1 MRSLILI
8 CLALP
13 VLSACGSSDAPSVAP
28 SESAGPAES
37 TTVSTATDAPE
48 TGVAGDYA
56 ITGTNADGSTY
67 RGTLSVEERRGA
79 YAFEWEAGRS
89 YTGLGVQQGDVVAVG
104 FGAAGCGAAAYRMTS
119 GGLDGVWAMPSV
131 DGPGTERATRTAGT
145 AGEAPG
151 AYTTAGANA
160 DGAAYTG
167 ALEVDA
173 RGNAYALAW
182 NGADGTAAGIG
193 LVEGDVL
200 GSSYGPDGCGV
211 ALYRAQPDGGLVGT
225 WTDASGAGP
234 GTERAVRA

>member
-1 MRSLILI
+1 MRSLLLI
-8 CLALP
+8 CLVLP
-13 VLSACGSSDAPSVAP
+13 VLSACGSADAPSVAP

-37 TTVSTATDAPE
+37 PAESTTVDAPD

-56 ITGTNADGSTY
+56 VTGTNADGSAY
-67 RGTLSVEERRGA
+67 RGTLSVAERGGA
-79 YAFEWEAGRS
+79 YAFEWEARRS
-89 YTGLGVQQGDVVAVG
+89 YSGLGVRQGDIVAVG
-104 FGAAGCGAAAYRMTS
+104 FGAAGCGAVAYRMTS
-119 GGLDGVWAMPSV
+119 GGLDGVWAIPGV
-131 DGPGTERATRTAGT
+131 DGPGTERAARTAGT

-151 AYTTAGANA
+151 TYTTAGANA

-167 ALEVDA
+167 ALDVGA
-173 RGNAYALAW
+173 RGSAYALAW

-211 ALYRAQPDGGLVGT
+211 ALYRLQPGGGLVGT